1 MKYYLYI
8 LETINN
14 TLYTGITTDIKRRF
28 KEHLNEPK
36 GAKYTKAN
44 KPKSVVYLEIFNSRK
59 DASKKEYEIKHNLK
73 RQDKLDLI
81 EKNFKKT
88 NEILKE
94 VCLEF

>member
-8 LETINN
+8 LETVNN

-28 KEHLNEPK
+28 NEHLNNPE

-59 DASKKEYEIKHNLK
+59 EACKKEYEIKHSLT
-73 RQDKLDLI
+73 RQNKLDLI
-81 EKNFKKT
+81 EKNVEKT
-88 NEILKE
+88 KAILKE
-94 VCLEF
+94 ARF

>member
-28 KEHLNEPK
+28 NEHLNNPK

-44 KPKSVVYLEIFNSRK
+44 KPNQIVYLEMFNSRSE
-59 DASKKEYEIKHNLK
+59 ASKKEYYIKHNLK
-73 RQDKLDLI
+73 RADKLDLI
-81 EKNFKKT
+81 EKNACKT
-88 NEILKE
+88 NEIILKE
-94 VCLEF
+94 FG